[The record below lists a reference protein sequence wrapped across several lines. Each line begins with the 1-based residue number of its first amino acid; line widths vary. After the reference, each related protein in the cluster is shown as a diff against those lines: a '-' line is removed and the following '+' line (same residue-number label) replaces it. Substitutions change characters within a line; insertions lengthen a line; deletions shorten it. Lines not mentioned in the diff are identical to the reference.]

1 MDLIRD
7 KDGHLHKEKICLPS
21 SGSVL
26 QMPTDAAKNVTAF
39 AL

>member
-1 MDLIRD
+1 MALICD
-7 KDGHLHKEKICLPS
+7 KEGHLHKEKIYLPS
-21 SGSVL
+21 SGSVF